1 MLARIGLSAVPAAEA
16 TKCDD
21 FKDYLRIMYCLN
33 THQLNPRFFRVIVKI
48 AKTIG
53 LTQAFCE
60 IKQTPTESDFKDTNT
75 SARKTAAEQSA
86 SFLLGQ

>member
-1 MLARIGLSAVPAAEA
+1 MTSRITYALCTAS
-16 TKCDD
+16 
-21 FKDYLRIMYCLN
+21 IN

-60 IKQTPTESDFKDTNT
+60 IKQTPKEGDFEDTDT